1 MQGSDVSELLPGRIL
16 AVARQVAQNA
26 AMIRFDPQGYFIT
39 GSDTDVG
46 KTYIACEL
54 VRQLC
59 QQGIEVETRKPA
71 ESGCVE
77 SDDGS
82 LITHDAAALQRAN
95 ARCEAIERI
104 NPYRYRAAL
113 APHRAARLEGQT
125 IKLQAL
131 IDACSRDDP
140 AHCLIVEG
148 AGGFYSP
155 LAEDGQ
161 NADLA
166 SALQLPVI
174 IVINDRIG
182 AVNQTLLTLQAV
194 RSRQLRVAAVI
205 LNEVSV
211 ITERDMDNAAD
222 LQPYC
227 DCPIFCCGF
236 NAELAPVFTDN
247 DA

>member
-1 MQGSDVSELLPGRIL
+1 
-16 AVARQVAQNA
+16 
-26 AMIRFDPQGYFIT
+26 MIRFEPEGYFIT

-46 KTYIACEL
+46 KTYIACEI

-59 QQGIEVETRKPA
+59 ELGIEVETRKPA
-71 ESGCVE
+71 ESGCIE
-77 SDDGS
+77 SGDGG
-82 LITHDAAALQRAN
+82 LLTHDAAALQQAN
-95 ARCEAIERI
+95 TRHEAIDRI

-113 APHRAARLEGQT
+113 APHRAARLEGQS

-131 IDACSRDDP
+131 IGACSSDDP

-194 RSRQLRVAAVI
+194 TSRQLRVAAVI
-205 LNEVSV
+205 LNEVSA
-211 ITERDMDNAAD
+211 IAEREMDNAAD

-227 DCPIFCCGF
+227 DCPVFCCGF
-236 NAELAPVFTDN
+236 NAELPPVFTDIFAGH

>member
-1 MQGSDVSELLPGRIL
+1 
-16 AVARQVAQNA
+16 
-26 AMIRFDPQGYFIT
+26 MIRFDSQGYFIT

-46 KTYIACEL
+46 KTYIACEII
-54 VRQLC
+54 RQLC
-59 QQGIEVETRKPA
+59 QQGVEVETRKPA

-77 SDDGS
+77 SDGGG
-82 LITHDAAALQRAN
+82 LVTHDAAALQQAN
-95 ARCEAIERI
+95 ASQETLERI

-155 LAEDGQ
+155 LAEDGR

-174 IVINDRIG
+174 IVVNDRIG
-182 AVNQTLLTLQAV
+182 AVNQALMTLQV
-194 RSRQLRVAAVI
+194 VKSRQLQVAAVI
-205 LNEVSV
+205 LNEVTA
-211 ITERDMDNAAD
+211 ITERDMDNATD
-222 LQPYC
+222 LLPYC

-236 NAELAPVFTDN
+236 NAELAPIFDGN